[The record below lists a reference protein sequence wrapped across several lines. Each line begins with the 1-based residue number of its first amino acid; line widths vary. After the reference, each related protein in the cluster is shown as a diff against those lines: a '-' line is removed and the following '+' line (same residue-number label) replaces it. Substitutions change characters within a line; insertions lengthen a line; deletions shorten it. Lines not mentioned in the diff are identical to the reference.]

1 MIVEGQTEET
11 FVRELLQEPLAH
23 RGVYVRVRG
32 VETRRK
38 HGRVYRGGII
48 SYAKAQG
55 DMRRWLS
62 EDKAAYLTTM
72 FDLYKLPADFPGFEH
87 AQSFSDPYQKVGHL
101 ESSLAADIANPRFI
115 PYIQLHE
122 FEGLLFS
129 DVQAIDTILK
139 VHHSRS
145 QLANLQRIR
154 AQFKTPEAID
164 AGETTAPSK
173 RLQRLYASYDKVLFG
188 LRIAQRI
195 GLDRLRQ
202 ECPHFHDWIS
212 KLVALS
218 EARQTP

>member
-11 FVRELLQEPLAH
+11 FVRELLQEPLAY
-23 RGVYVRVRG
+23 RGVYVQVRC
-32 VETRRK
+32 VETRRRRS
-38 HGRVYRGGII
+38 RVYRGGIT

-62 EDKAAYLTTM
+62 EDKTAYLTTM
-72 FDLYKLPADFPGFEH
+72 FDLYKLPADFPGFEQ
-87 AQSFSDPYQKVGHL
+87 AKNLSDPYQKVAYL
-101 ESSLAADIANPRFI
+101 EDRLVADLADPRFI
-115 PYIQLHE
+115 PYVQLHE

-145 QLANLQRIR
+145 QLTTLQRIR

-164 AGETTAPSK
+164 DGATTSASK
-173 RLQRLYASYDKVLFG
+173 RLQHLYTSYDKVLFG

-195 GLDRLRQ
+195 GLDTLRQ
-202 ECPHFHDWIS
+202 ECPHFHNWVS
-212 KLVALS
+212 KLEALS
-218 EARQTP
+218 EAR